1 MDLIILINTFE
12 RFISICTG
20 VRDMRFRL
28 EYKIL
33 AAICLSAAIS
43 LFGCGP
49 QQVVETSETLS
60 TAGAIEE
67 PAVAATE
74 AETQRV
80 EAEYAKTEEEA
91 AVEAAAEIAYA
102 PWYALGPFYNI
113 TFDQVIGPENGP
125 DLTRVYEQDTPFK
138 YRWRLHPEWK
148 DGQSLEL
155 KLSPNSSMYFYRIAK
170 ASKAGTVEFTVGTG
184 DGLQVWVN
192 RKEVLKRFEV
202 GNPNTEK
209 VTANFRKGLNTILL
223 KVYNKDSCLRAFL

>member
-1 MDLIILINTFE
+1 
-12 RFISICTG
+12 
-20 VRDMRFRL
+20 MRFRL

-33 AAICLSAAIS
+33 AAIFLSAAVM
-43 LFGCGP
+43 LTGCSQ
-49 QQVVETSETLS
+49 QQVIETSGTLS
-60 TAGAIEE
+60 TTGPEE

-80 EAEYAKTEEEA
+80 KAEHAKTEEEA
-91 AVEAAAEIAYA
+91 AVEAAGPKVAYA

-113 TFDQVIGPENGP
+113 TFEQVIGPENGP
-125 DLTRVYEQDTPFK
+125 DLTKVYEQNTAFK

-155 KLSPNSSMYFYRIAK
+155 KLPANSSMYFYRIAK
-170 ASKAGTVEFTVGTG
+170 ASEAGTVEFTVGTG
-184 DGLQVWVN
+184 DGLGVWVN
-192 RKEVLKRFEV
+192 KQEVLKRFEV

-223 KVYNKDSCLRAFL
+223 KVYNKDSASELFFEK